1 MKFIALVILLF
12 SSICHAESDVVVA
25 QKNTMLVSYNTFQ
38 TTEGGERRVV
48 EFSKPS
54 IHHFFTYSNNQIF
67 MNSVADKQKN
77 LRQLRFTN
85 NQFEID
91 AFSATK
97 DTPLSWTLDNVKTV
111 LAKSDAVIQQTPVE
125 ARSSRVLIEELPRGC
140 GNVQVL
146 GVLSDDK
153 SHIKSY
159 AVKVA
164 GMGEMH
170 INAHV
175 EGVSC
180 DDKTLVVGTLRCDSE
195 KGPCYQ
201 NLVGVQVKDD
211 RKVPSDTALL
221 AMIYG
226 RVDAKGK
233 IITDELLEDPTY
245 ARVMMTRYTEIQKR
259 HILYVITNT
268 ITDEGHYAYCNAC
281 ASTLD
286 LSVLE
291 YKNGTWSLFESG
303 ISWQTSGVPQHTVYL
318 DELGSASLGV
328 IIASDESRQGEGT
341 FYYSVNQINQDSVS
355 SILTHSHYYGFNPMC
370 DSDKRNFATLSFEK
384 KHDPYDIKIK
394 QNHYNEIYNCK
405 ERKYVNEEYLY
416 RFSDNKYILIK
427 ANEIEHNLGY

>member
-77 LRQLRFTN
+77 LRQVRFTN

-91 AFSATK
+91 AFSAKK

-201 NLVGVQVKDD
+201 NLVGVQFTDDDQFLSDSNLIKMVYGNVDD
-211 RKVPSDTALL
+211 RGAIVTADQTLAESFVRILL
-221 AMIYG
+221 TRYVETNNRKLFFVVSQKNEYPGKNSYCTSCAIEVSVSILESIDGEWNRLDSEFEQIIYG
-226 RVDAKGK
+226 WPYGEYY
-233 IITDELLEDPTY
+233 IE
-245 ARVMMTRYTEIQKR
+245 
-259 HILYVITNT
+259 
-268 ITDEGHYAYCNAC
+268 
-281 ASTLD
+281 TLGRNN
-286 LSVLE
+286 V
-291 YKNGTWSLFESG
+291 G
-303 ISWQTSGVPQHTVYL
+303 IVFL
-318 DELGSASLGV
+318 DRKDRG
-328 IIASDESRQGEGT
+328 GEGT
-341 FYYSVNQINQDSVS
+341 FDFSIFKIDKTKVTSVLQRN
-355 SILTHSHYYGFNPMC
+355 HYYNY
-370 DSDKRNFATLSFEK
+370 NSFCPVSKSTYSKVELIK
-384 KHDPYDIKIK
+384 NGDMYDVKLK
-394 QNHYNEIYNCK
+394 LGHYNNAKNCK
-405 ERKYVNEEYLY
+405 KMKFMNEEQIY
-416 RFSDNKYILIK
+416 RFSESKYKLIK
-427 ANEIEHNLGY
+427 ESVH